1 MAIWTPKEHQT
12 CHPIRMVVPSSYR
25 VIRRFAKLSRLTQL
39 HIKRK
44 LSRRG
49 AYLVNGEDVPRS
61 QRFVLPHG
69 SLIVESLLDH
79 LQRLTV

>member
-1 MAIWTPKEHQT
+1 MTIWTPKEHQT
-12 CHPIRMVVPSSYR
+12 CHTIRVTVPSSYR
-25 VIRRFAKLSRLTQL
+25 VIRRFTKLSGLAQL

-49 AYLVNGEDVPRS
+49 AYLVNGKDVRRS

-69 SLIVESLLDH
+69 TLIVESLLDH
-79 LQRLTV
+79 LQRLAV